1 MPDGRPAINGIE
13 SVDVVIVGAG
23 PTGLTA
29 AHLCAQLGLSAI
41 LLERRDGPK
50 RSPAAHVVNAR
61 TFEIW
66 RQAGIDMASVLAATQ
81 SPAEAGRAQWVTKL
95 GGEVIGSLPFEHQ
108 GEDMLAITPTPLRNL
123 SQHRLEPLLL
133 AGLDSVRYQHRWIG
147 AQQYA
152 DHVVVEVE
160 SPEGNYSVR
169 AAYVLG
175 ADGAGSRVRT
185 WLGIEPIG
193 PSSIQTFVMV
203 HFSADLTEL
212 TAPNL
217 GVLHF
222 VVDPASVGNF
232 VCHDLRTDW
241 VYMCPFDPETD
252 PVDSFDE
259 QRCRSMVL
267 AAMEHE
273 VPLEILG
280 ISSWNMSAQIA
291 ERYRDGRVFLIGD
304 AAHRFPPTGGLGLN
318 TGVADVHN
326 LLWKIAAVEAA
337 RAPESILDTYEAE
350 RRPVARF
357 NSDQSLINAF
367 KLTEISIAL
376 GVTEDVEA
384 SVAAMHETL
393 ADPDRRAGVEA
404 AIANQAI
411 HFDLLGLQLG
421 HSYTGDLVIDDGTE
435 APVLQEPARDYLPSS
450 RPGGR
455 LPHAWLPDGR
465 STLDLIASD
474 VPTLLVAAGYEAP
487 ALDPSVPVTVVEVP
501 VELWSEAFA
510 IDPATCLLVRPDQ
523 HIAFRGA
530 PAGLGDALRA
540 MFATDAGR

>member
-1 MPDGRPAINGIE
+1 
-13 SVDVVIVGAG
+13 V
-23 PTGLTA
+23 
-29 AHLCAQLGLSAI
+29 
-41 LLERRDGPK
+41 LERRDGPQ

-66 RQAGIDMASVLAATQ
+66 RQAGVDMASVLAAAQ
-81 SPAEAGRAQWVTKL
+81 SPAEAGRAQWVTRL

-108 GEDMLAITPTPLRNL
+108 GDDMLAITPTPLRNL

-133 AGLDSVRYQHRWIG
+133 AGLDPVRYQHRWVG
-147 AQQYA
+147 AQQHA
-152 DHVVVEVE
+152 DHVAVEVE

-169 AAYVLG
+169 AGYVLG

-193 PSSIQTFVMV
+193 PSSIQTFFMV
-203 HFSADLTEL
+203 HFAADLTEL
-212 TAPNL
+212 TSPNL

-222 VVDPASVGNF
+222 VVDPASGGTF
-232 VCHDLRTDW
+232 VCHGLRTDW

-259 QRCRSMVL
+259 ERCRSMVL
-267 AAMEHE
+267 AAMERE
-273 VPLEILG
+273 VPFEILG
-280 ISSWNMSAQIA
+280 TSSWNMSAQIA

-326 LLWKIAAVEAA
+326 LLWKIAAVEAG

-350 RRPVARF
+350 RRPVAQF

-367 KLTEISIAL
+367 KLIEVPIAF

-384 SVAAMHETL
+384 SVVAMHETL
-393 ADPDRRAGVEA
+393 ADPGRRAGVAA

-421 HSYTGDLVIDDGTE
+421 HSYSGDLVIDDGTE
-435 APVLQEPARDYLPSS
+435 APVLEEPARDYLPSS
-450 RPGGR
+450 RPGAR
-455 LPHAWLPDGR
+455 LPHAWLPDDR
-465 STLDLIASD
+465 STLDLIAPD
-474 VPTLLVAAGYEAP
+474 VPTLLVAAGSEGP
-487 ALDPSVPVTVVEVP
+487 KLDPSVPMTVVEVP
-501 VELWSEAFA
+501 VDVWSEAFA

-530 PAGLGDALRA
+530 PDGLGDALRA

>member
-41 LLERRDGPK
+41 LLERRDGPQ

-66 RQAGIDMASVLAATQ
+66 RQAGVNMASVLAAAQ

-108 GEDMLAITPTPLRNL
+108 GDDMLAITPTPLRNL

-133 AGLDSVRYQHRWIG
+133 AGLNSVRYRHRWIG
-147 AQQYA
+147 AQQQD
-152 DHVVVEVE
+152 DHVLIEVE
-160 SPEGNYSVR
+160 SPEGTSTLR
-169 AAYVLG
+169 ASYLLA

-185 WLGIEPIG
+185 WLDIEPIG
-193 PSSIQTFVMV
+193 PSSIQSFVMV
-203 HFSADLTEL
+203 HFAADLTEL
-212 TAPNL
+212 TSPNL

-222 VVDPASVGNF
+222 VVDPASGGTF
-232 VCHDLRTDW
+232 VCHGLRTDW

-252 PVDSFDE
+252 PVESFDE

-273 VPLEILG
+273 VPFEILG
-280 ISSWNMSAQIA
+280 TSSWNMSAQIA

-326 LLWKIAAVEAA
+326 LLWKIAAVEAG

-350 RRPVARF
+350 RRPVAQF

-367 KLTEISIAL
+367 KLIEIPIAL

-435 APVLQEPARDYLPSS
+435 APVLEEPARDYLPSS
-450 RPGGR
+450 RPGAR
-455 LPHAWLPDGR
+455 LPHGWLPDGR
-465 STLDLIASD
+465 STLDLIAPD
-474 VPTLLVAAGYEAP
+474 VPTLLVAAGSEAP

-523 HIAFRGA
+523 HIAFRGPLADA
-530 PAGLGDALRA
+530 PAALRA
-540 MFATDAGR
+540 MFAAAGDR